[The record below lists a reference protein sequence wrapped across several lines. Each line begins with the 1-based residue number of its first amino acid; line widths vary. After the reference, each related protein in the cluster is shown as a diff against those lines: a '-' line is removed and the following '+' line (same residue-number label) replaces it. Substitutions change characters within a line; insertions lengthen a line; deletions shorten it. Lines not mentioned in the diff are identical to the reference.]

1 MNWKSGIVLILY
13 RDVSF
18 VIKFI
23 NAKLQGLLRGGFF
36 HIFLGNTLVKM
47 IGFVSSVVIVRLV
60 DKNDYAYLSYADN
73 LYTYV
78 ISFAGLGMTSAI
90 LKYCATARSGEEDK
104 AYFVF
109 AMKYGTAFE
118 GLLSAVVIIYVS
130 FVAIPFP
137 DARKIVYALSVYPVV
152 TNLLNTIMSY
162 LRAHGENV
170 KYSQSALIQTS
181 VAFVGS
187 LILVLK
193 FGITGIAFAR
203 YFAVICAILCTAQ
216 VIKQN
221 CGNVK
226 KIKLDEKEIK
236 AFLSM
241 SIALMISNLF
251 SMIMPINEQTMVNE
265 LLRSEVLT
273 ANYKVAT
280 LIPSQMSFITQSI
293 IIYYF
298 TILAQKDNKYEVW
311 KLSKKVGILSAGII
325 FIVTITGVCLTPW
338 IIRFIYGDQYSDAIV
353 LSIVFWI
360 VNALNA
366 AIRMVPMN
374 FLPAIGIAKFN
385 AWMAVGSCVVHLAI
399 AYFAIST
406 WGIWGAGISTGII
419 YVGTGIVYWFYYR
432 KQCLK

>member
-1 MNWKSGIVLILY
+1 MIGLI
-13 RDVSF
+13 
-18 VIKFI
+18 KE
-23 NAKLQGLLRGGFF
+23 KLQGLLQGGFF
-36 HIFLGNTLVKM
+36 HIFVGNTLVKM
-47 IGFVSSVVIVRLV
+47 IGFISSIVIVRLV

-90 LKYCATARSGEEDK
+90 LKYCATARSREEDK
-104 AYFVF
+104 AYFSF

-118 GLLSAVVIIYVS
+118 ALLSIVVIAYVS
-130 FVAIPFP
+130 FASIPFP
-137 DARKIVYALSVYPVV
+137 DAKGIVYALSLYPVI

-181 VAFVGS
+181 TAFIGS
-187 LILVLK
+187 AVLVLK
-193 FGITGIAFAR
+193 FGVIGIAFAR
-203 YFAVICAILCTAQ
+203 YLAVICAILWVTR
-216 VIKQN
+216 VIKKHT
-221 CGNVK
+221 GNTVK
-226 KIKLDEKEIK
+226 KKLEKKEVK
-236 AFLSM
+236 AFMSM
-241 SIALMISNLF
+241 SIALMVSNLF
-251 SMIMPINEQTMVNE
+251 SMIMPINEQTLVNE
-265 LLRSEVLT
+265 ILHNEIIT
-273 ANYKVAT
+273 ANYRVAT

-298 TILAQKDNKYEVW
+298 TILAQKENNREVW
-311 KLSKKVGILSAGII
+311 KLSKQVGILSAIIIFLVTMAGII
-325 FIVTITGVCLTPW
+325 LTPW
-338 IIRFIYGDQYSDAIV
+338 IITFAYGDRYSDAIV

-385 AWMAVGSCVVHLAI
+385 AWMAIGSCIIHFII
-399 AYFAIST
+399 AFFTISM
-406 WGIWGAGISTGII
+406 WGIWGAGIA
-419 YVGTGIVYWFYYR
+419 TGIVYVSTGLIYWIYYR